1 MDIENEIEILE
12 SALGYLEM
20 AIGDITDSPY
30 HSYLAE
36 SWGLDVEEL
45 RSRLDELYEIQNDYW
60 LQEMKQQNID
70 FEEVRI

>member
-45 RSRLDELYEIQNDYW
+45 RSRHTHTHVSAHVCE
-60 LQEMKQQNID
+60 
-70 FEEVRI
+70 